1 MRGHAFSTRANPTP
15 PREKGFSNG
24 MIDVVMGNS
33 TFFVVMAAGL
43 VACAITTVGIW
54 LVSRYEEWVKRHAIY
69 FVSFAAGVLLTI
81 SLSHVVPVS
90 LQRSELA
97 PLFLLA
103 GFLGLYLLNRFLS
116 LHEHGAGESKSL
128 VSGLVPIMGI
138 GFHSFIDGVIYSVT
152 FNVSIFTGALTAF
165 GTILHEFPEGIIT
178 FALLKRSGYSLRKSI
193 LYAFL
198 AAALT
203 TPLGVLVSYP
213 FLRQI
218 SDRALG
224 SLLALS
230 AGALIYVGATHLLP
244 NVEDEEKPYTVIPL
258 LAGVVIGILIIWTKN
273 GFG

>member
-1 MRGHAFSTRANPTP
+1 MIGEDAFLA
-15 PREKGFSNG
+15 
-24 MIDVVMGNS
+24 VMS
-33 TFFVVMAAGL
+33 AGL
-43 VACAITTVGIW
+43 IACLITSLGIW
-54 LVSRYEEWVKRHAIY
+54 LVSRYEKWVKEHAIY

-90 LQRSELA
+90 LQRSDLA
-97 PLFLLA
+97 PPFLLA
-103 GFLGLYLLNRFLS
+103 GFLTLFLLNRFLRIS
-116 LHEHGAGESKSL
+116 FVHEHTDDNVKSL
-128 VSGLVPIMGI
+128 VSGLLPIMGI

-152 FNVSIFTGALTAF
+152 FNVSVFTGALTSF

-178 FALLKRSGYSLRKSI
+178 FALLKRSGYGLQKSI

-218 SDRALG
+218 SDRTLG
-224 SLLALS
+224 ALLAMS

-244 NVEDEEKPYTVIPL
+244 NVEDEEKPDTVVPL
-258 LAGVVIGILIIWTKN
+258 LAGVVIGILIMWTKN

>member
-1 MRGHAFSTRANPTP
+1 MDNNTFIA
-15 PREKGFSNG
+15 
-24 MIDVVMGNS
+24 VMS
-33 TFFVVMAAGL
+33 AGL
-43 VACAITTVGIW
+43 IACVISSAGIW
-54 LVSRYEEWVKRHAIY
+54 LVSRYETWVKRHAIY

-81 SLSHVVPVS
+81 SLSHIVPVS
-90 LQRSELA
+90 LQRSDWA

-103 GFLGLYLLNRFLS
+103 GFLGLYLLNRFLNVS
-116 LHEHGAGESKSL
+116 VLHEHSDAESKSL
-128 VSGLVPIMGI
+128 VSGLVPILGI

-152 FNVSIFTGALTAF
+152 FKVSIFTGALTAF

-218 SDRALG
+218 SDRTLG

-244 NVEDEEKPYTVIPL
+244 NVEDDEKPYTVISL
-258 LAGVVIGILIIWTKN
+258 LAGVTVGLLIIWTKN